1 MSVLHSSS
9 VEQGVDPVEAI
20 LRTSP
25 ARLDQAAQAVT
36 PPAQPVPRSR
46 LGLVWRGVWAA
57 AVSAVLLII
66 FMLQNTGRTRVALLG
81 ISGTTSISV
90 ALLVAAVGGIVLTL
104 VVGTARITQLRH
116 RARVGLRRSA
126 WSDSGRSTPHA

>member
-1 MSVLHSSS
+1 
-9 VEQGVDPVEAI
+9 
-20 LRTSP
+20 
-25 ARLDQAAQAVT
+25 
-36 PPAQPVPRSR
+36 
-46 LGLVWRGVWAA
+46 
-57 AVSAVLLII
+57 
-66 FMLQNTGRTRVALLG
+66 LQNTGRTRVAFLG